1 MAASREVQHSRREQK
16 RQGRVHCANST
27 FWSEAWAMQV
37 VTLDTDSA
45 HDVIGGQ
52 LGRGQKAATAERI
65 AQLEVADLMSPAQK
79 RRGDIEW

>member
-1 MAASREVQHSRREQK
+1 MAASREVQQQVGGNPK

-52 LGRGQKAATAERI
+52 LGRGQKSCYGRAHRPTRSRRSDES
-65 AQLEVADLMSPAQK
+65 SPKEK
-79 RRGDIEW
+79 R